1 MPSSKD
7 EKIFESIDDSIKE
20 LVNTFEKYPDI
31 FLTEEDL
38 RCFLYSNLL
47 NKKSM
52 QKLHKTSDNSYSIPI
67 HTEIR
72 WYGNDYEEL
81 KYRSD
86 IVIIDPK
93 DLQTKNNEFFN
104 VNSKGFSFNN
114 YYAVIELKLRRI
126 NGDSDNSFLNG
137 NSRRKN
143 GINNDLEK
151 LKKIREKVSQ
161 SIYKTRFYS
170 INFDKK
176 LINDLESKIVNF
188 RNINFYYISVNG
200 DNKVLFNNWFLI

>member
-7 EKIFESIDDSIKE
+7 EKIFESINDSIKE
-20 LVNTFEKYPDI
+20 LINTFEKYPDI

-47 NKKSM
+47 NKKSL
-52 QKLHKTSDNSYSIPI
+52 QNLHKTSDNSYSIPI

-176 LINDLESKIVNF
+176 SINDLENKIVNF
-188 RNINFYYISVNG
+188 RNINFYYISVNS
-200 DNKVLFNNWFLI
+200 DNKVLFNN